1 MGVHGRAVNVGW
13 VWAGCSGGCG
23 VLKRGLRRALRG
35 QIAYG
40 VVAGGGSGGMR
51 RTAVVV
57 GGPGAEE
64 ESAAQQPAPPPPHA
78 PQHPRE
84 LIEVDAPVAVHV
96 NRRHERALHAPREGR
111 SSVGQQ
117 RLLRAEEEPVGVRPA
132 IRHHVRRPQ
141 RAARLTVE
149 LRKRTQRRRAPP
161 LLASQPVV

>member
-23 VLKRGLRRALRG
+23 VLKRGSRRALRG

-40 VVAGGGSGGMR
+40 VVAGAGSGGMR
-51 RTAVVV
+51 RAAVVV

-64 ESAAQQPAPPPPHA
+64 EGDAQQPAPPPPHA

-96 NRRHERALHAPREGR
+96 HRRHERALHAPRKGR
-111 SSVGQQ
+111 SSVSQQ